1 MLIVSN
7 ESGDKM
13 IADAP
18 YPDDCQASPHAV
30 TVRCARMGGGT
41 IQEQVRRPA
50 SADFLH
56 VVHQPMTPLDV
67 NESTRN
73 LPPW

>member
-13 IADAP
+13 IANAP
-18 YPDDCQASPHAV
+18 YPEDCKASHQTV
-30 TVRCARMGGGT
+30 TVQCAQLGGGT
-41 IQEQVRRPA
+41 IPEQVRRPA

-56 VVHQPMTPLDV
+56 VVHQPRTTLDV
-67 NESTRN
+67 NGLTRN